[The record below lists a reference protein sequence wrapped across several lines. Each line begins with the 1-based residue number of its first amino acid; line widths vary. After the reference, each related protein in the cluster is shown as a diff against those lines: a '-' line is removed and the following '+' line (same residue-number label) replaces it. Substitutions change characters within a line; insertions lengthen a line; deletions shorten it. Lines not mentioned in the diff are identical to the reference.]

1 MSEDRIELLLHGDD
15 TGARIATAEDGTT
28 AIVIVPPSQRPHYL
42 REVAANGRIVWH
54 SEAYATRANAR
65 RAARRFDLPVWEF
78 DAAGVR
84 VK

>member
-1 MSEDRIELLLHGDD
+1 MSAHIEVRLYGDD
-15 TGARIATAEDGTT
+15 DGVRTYT
-28 AIVIVPPSQRPHYL
+28 KPGGEVVTWTLPPAMRRHYI
-42 REVAANGRIVWH
+42 REVAANNRVIWP

-65 RAARRFDLPVWEF
+65 RAARRYDLPVWEF

>member
-1 MSEDRIELLLHGDD
+1 MSAHIEVRAATFRDSWNKED
-15 TGARIATAEDGTT
+15 
-28 AIVIVPPSQRPHYL
+28 VPQRKDLAPSKRPHYV
-42 REVAANGRIVWH
+42 REVAANGQTVWH

-65 RAARRFDLPVWEF
+65 RAARRYDLPVWEF

>member
-1 MSEDRIELLLHGDD
+1 MSAHLEIHPVKGDD
-15 TGARIATAEDGTT
+15 LTHGARLRAR
-28 AIVIVPPSQRPHYL
+28 IVPPSGLPHYL
-42 REVAANGRIVWH
+42 REVAANGQTVWH

-65 RAARRFDLPVWEF
+65 RAARRYDLPVWEF